1 MSDSDFT
8 PAHAALL
15 RRAWL
20 GLWPLAKI
28 VAELS
33 PHRPAEILRQMELML
48 ATPRPVINGEWT
60 ELDRVLL
67 ALPGRVECSPRSSL
81 GYRLDG
87 RPASLQQVIAAANAF
102 LRRMGYEPI
111 RYPSANAVRGDDC

>member
-1 MSDSDFT
+1 VTTSDFT
-8 PAHAALL
+8 PTHAVLL

-33 PHRPAEILRQMELML
+33 PHRPAEILRQIELML
-48 ATPRPVINGEWT
+48 ATPRPVVNGEWT
-60 ELDRVLL
+60 ELERVFL
-67 ALPGRVECSPRSSL
+67 ALPGRVERLPRSAL

-87 RPASLQQVIAAANAF
+87 RPASLQQVVAAANVF
-102 LRRMGYEPI
+102 LARMGYEPVH
-111 RYPSANAVRGDDC
+111 YPAANAVRGSDC